1 MNKLNLFFDHILVS
15 QVFLKIIRANS
26 NNNKLV
32 EIRINVPGKE
42 MFAKKKCQSFEAAID
57 EAVNALRRQ
66 INKHKGK
73 LLEKN

>member
-1 MNKLNLFFDHILVS
+1 
-15 QVFLKIIRANS
+15 
-26 NNNKLV
+26 LV

-42 MFAKKKCQSFEAAID
+42 LFAKKKCQSFEAAID

-73 LLEKN
+73 LLEKS